1 MGTTTTETLTS
12 EQVQAFLDSLH
23 PASQFEVTFLTNA
36 GETREYSGVL
46 IPTGAGFFFGQS
58 IAFDTGQF
66 GIKRFNINN
75 VLQIGVI

>member
-1 MGTTTTETLTS
+1 MNTNTTETLTS
-12 EQVQAFLDSLH
+12 EQVQAFLDQL
-23 PASQFEVTFLTNA
+23 QGTFEVTFLTNA

-46 IPTGAGFFFGQS
+46 IPTGAFGES

-75 VLQIGVI
+75 VVQIGVI

>member
-1 MGTTTTETLTS
+1 MNTTTTETTLTS
-12 EQVQAFLDSLH
+12 EQVQAFLNQLQG
-23 PASQFEVTFLTNA
+23 PFEVTFLTNA
-36 GETREYSGVL
+36 GETREYTGVL
-46 IPTGAGFFFGQS
+46 IPTGAFGES

>member
-1 MGTTTTETLTS
+1 MDTTTETTLTS
-12 EQVQAFLDSLH
+12 EQVQAFLDSVH

-46 IPTGAGFFFGQS
+46 IPTGLAHGES

-75 VLQIGVI
+75 VLFIGVI